1 VYALE
6 QPLVRRQVSLLDGT
20 PWGAIASL
28 ALAVAAVI
36 VLSVL
41 GLVPRAA
48 VGVAGTAAA
57 HGTLLGV
64 ALAWTSIGERR
75 DRHAVLEAAVLVALA
90 AGASA
95 ALPGGWL
102 AYLVLPVWLAC
113 RRPGWI
119 GAAGTPSAGAIIG
132 SALFGL
138 GLGVHLLVS
147 AGLTLGHHVRLGPVA
162 DLAGWWAYDLGANA
176 LSAEAFF
183 RAALFE
189 RAHRRWAFPAAA
201 AASVGA
207 TVVRYLADPLLPHS
221 AEMIA
226 GAAFYLALLAAG
238 NCWLLARTGSL
249 LPPYAAGLAF
259 FAVYRLLATR

>member
-6 QPLVRRQVSLLDGT
+6 HPLVRRQGALLDDT
-20 PWGAIASL
+20 PWNAIATL
-28 ALAVAAVI
+28 ALGVAGVTI
-36 VLSVL
+36 LSVL

-48 VGVAGTAAA
+48 LGIAGTAAA

-64 ALAWTSIGERR
+64 ALAWTSTGERR
-75 DRHAVLEAAVLVALA
+75 DRQAPFEAALLLGA
-90 AGASA
+90 AACA
-95 ALPGGWL
+95 AEALPGGWL
-102 AYLVLPVWLAC
+102 AYVALPAWLAC

-119 GAAGTPSAGAIIG
+119 GAGTAPSGGAVAGGAI
-132 SALFGL
+132 FGL

-147 AGLTLGHHVRLGPVA
+147 AWLTLGHHVRLGPA
-162 DLAGWWAYDLGANA
+162 GELAAWWAYDLGANV

-201 AASVGA
+201 ALSAAASVA
-207 TVVRYLADPLLPHS
+207 RYLVDPLLPHS
-221 AEMIA
+221 PEMIA
-226 GAAFYLALLAAG
+226 GAAFYLALLSVG

>member
-1 VYALE
+1 MYALE
-6 QPLVRRQVSLLDGT
+6 QPLVRRQVSLLEGT
-20 PWGAIASL
+20 PWGAIATL

-36 VLSVL
+36 GLSLL
-41 GLVPRAA
+41 GLVPRAT
-48 VGVAGTAAA
+48 VGVVGTAAA

-75 DRHAVLEAAVLVALA
+75 DRHAVLEAAALVALA
-90 AGASA
+90 AGAA
-95 ALPGGWL
+95 ATLPGGSI
-102 AYLVLPVWLAC
+102 AYLALPVWLAC

-119 GAAGTPSAGAIIG
+119 GAAGAPGVGAIIG

-147 AGLTLGHHVRLGPVA
+147 AGLTLGHHLRFGP
-162 DLAGWWAYDLGANA
+162 LAELAAWWAYDLGANA

-189 RAHRRWAFPAAA
+189 RAHRRWSFPAAA
-201 AASVGA
+201 AVSVVAS
-207 TVVRYLADPLLPHS
+207 VVRYLADPLLPHS

-249 LPPYAAGLAF
+249 LPPYAAGLTF
-259 FAVYRLLATR
+259 FVVYRLLAAR

>member
-1 VYALE
+1 MYALE
-6 QPLVRRQVSLLDGT
+6 QPLVRRQGSLLDDT
-20 PWGAIASL
+20 PWGAVGTL
-28 ALAVAAVI
+28 ALVVAGVT

-48 VGVAGTAAA
+48 VGIFGTAAA

-64 ALAWTSIGERR
+64 ALAWTSTGERR
-75 DRHAVLEAAVLVALA
+75 DRQAPLEAALLLAVA
-90 AGASA
+90 ASA
-95 ALPGGWL
+95 AEMLPGGWL
-102 AYLVLPVWLAC
+102 AYLVVPAWLAC

-119 GAAGTPSAGAIIG
+119 GVGAAIHGGAVAGG
-132 SALFGL
+132 ALFGL
-138 GLGVHLLVS
+138 GLGIHLLVS
-147 AGLTLGHHVRLGPVA
+147 AWLTLGHHVRLGPA
-162 DLAGWWAYDLGANA
+162 SELAGWWAYDLGANV

-201 AASVGA
+201 ALSATASVA
-207 TVVRYLADPLLPHS
+207 RYLVDPLLPHS
-221 AEMIA
+221 PEMIA
-226 GAAFYLALLAAG
+226 GAAFYLALLAVG

-259 FAVYRLLATR
+259 FVVYRLLATR

>member
-1 VYALE
+1 MFALE

-20 PWGAIASL
+20 PWGAIVTL

-36 VLSVL
+36 VLSLL

-48 VGVAGTAAA
+48 VGVVGTAAA

-64 ALAWTSIGERR
+64 ALAWTSTGERR
-75 DRHAVLEAAVLVALA
+75 DRHAVLEAAAVVAIA
-90 AGASA
+90 ASTAA

-102 AYLVLPVWLAC
+102 AYLLPPAWLAC

-119 GAAGTPSAGAIIG
+119 GTVGAPSVRAVGG
-132 SALFGL
+132 STLFGF

-147 AGLTLGHHVRLGPVA
+147 AGLTLGHHVRLGPITDLVA
-162 DLAGWWAYDLGANA
+162 WWAYDLGANV

-201 AASVGA
+201 AISIGAS
-207 TVVRYLADPLLPHS
+207 VVRYLADPLLPHS
-221 AEMIA
+221 AEMVA

-238 NCWLLARTGSL
+238 NCWLFARNGSL

-259 FAVYRLLATR
+259 FVVYRLLATR

>member
-1 VYALE
+1 MYALE
-6 QPLVRRQVSLLDGT
+6 QPLVRRHGPLLDGT
-20 PWGAIASL
+20 PWGAIATL
-28 ALAVAAVI
+28 ALVVAGVI
-36 VLSVL
+36 VLSLL

-64 ALAWTSIGERR
+64 ALAWTSSGERR
-75 DRHAVLEAAVLVALA
+75 DRHAVLEAAILVALV
-90 AGASA
+90 AGAA
-95 ALPGGWL
+95 ATLSGGWL

-119 GAAGTPSAGAIIG
+119 GAGGAPGAGMVIG
-132 SALFGL
+132 SVLFGL

-147 AGLTLGHHVRLGPVA
+147 AGLTLGHHVRLGPFA
-162 DLAGWWAYDLGANA
+162 DLAAWWAYDLGANA

-189 RAHRRWAFPAAA
+189 RAHRRWPFPAAA
-201 AASVGA
+201 AVSIGAS
-207 TVVRYLADPLLPHS
+207 VVRYLADPLLPHS

-249 LPPYAAGLAF
+249 LPGYAAGLAF

>member
-1 VYALE
+1 MYALE
-6 QPLVRRQVSLLDGT
+6 QPLVRRQISLLDGT
-20 PWGAIASL
+20 PWGAIATV
-28 ALAVAAVI
+28 ALAVAGVI
-36 VLSVL
+36 VLSLL

-64 ALAWTSIGERR
+64 ALAWTSTGERR
-75 DRHAVLEAAVLVALA
+75 DRHAVLEAAGLVALVSGA
-90 AGASA
+90 AATLS
-95 ALPGGWL
+95 GGWL

-119 GAAGTPSAGAIIG
+119 GAAGAPGAGTVIG

-147 AGLTLGHHVRLGPVA
+147 AGLTLGHQIRFGSLT
-162 DLAGWWAYDLGANA
+162 DLAAWWAYDLGANV

-201 AASVGA
+201 AVSVGA
-207 TVVRYLADPLLPHS
+207 SVVRYLADPLLPS
-221 AEMIA
+221 SPEMIA
-226 GAAFYLALLAAG
+226 GAAFYLALLGAG

-259 FAVYRLLATR
+259 FALYRLLATR